1 MADGTSGKPLGRHDL
16 TSHRTSTPPTDSTT
30 GNATRA
36 CHADPTMRNPS
47 TTSTSSATPTTHATD
62 PRHTGQPR
70 HDPQDGGDRRRTASR
85 RSILA
90 AAVPAAFG
98 TAGLLTG
105 CGEKD
110 SATRTSDKTGS
121 SRAHRSASRPPSAS
135 PSPTHTRRPP
145 ELPRGGRTLFPAHRL
160 FGYCGLPG
168 ATALGRLGTG
178 DPEQRADEI
187 AKRAHDYADG
197 REPLPVFELLATV
210 ANATSGP
217 GGTYRTRT
225 PSDTIGRFHDLAR
238 THHAMLLLNIQPG
251 RSSVLDEVKALRK
264 WLVHA
269 DVGVALDP
277 EWEMGPGEVPG
288 NVYGH
293 TDGGELNDVAHYL
306 SDLVDDHDLP
316 EKPLVFHQVAPSV
329 VGHRGSLRAY
339 PGVVPIMSADGIGSP
354 DLKRA
359 TWHQLV
365 RDLPDGLHTGF
376 KLFYDEDA
384 RGGTRLM
391 SPKDVLALKPQPE
404 YVMYE

>member
-1 MADGTSGKPLGRHDL
+1 MADAASGKPTGRHEA
-16 TSHRTSTPPTDSTT
+16 TGPRTGRPAPDAPA
-30 GNATRA
+30 G
-36 CHADPTMRNPS
+36 H
-47 TTSTSSATPTTHATD
+47 
-62 PRHTGQPR
+62 
-70 HDPQDGGDRRRTASR
+70 DRRLTPSR
-85 RSILA
+85 RSLLA
-90 AAVPAAFG
+90 AALPATFG
-98 TAGLLTG
+98 ATGLLLTG
-105 CGEKD
+105 CGEKGGETSSSGAKAGD
-110 SATRTSDKTGS
+110 SPGPGS
-121 SRAHRSASRPPSAS
+121 SAHPRSPSAS

-145 ELPRGGRTLFPAHRL
+145 ELPRGGRTLFPVHRL

-168 ATALGRLGTG
+168 AGALGRLGTG
-178 DPEQRADEI
+178 DLEQRADEI
-187 AKRAHDYADG
+187 EKRAHEFADG

-210 ANATSGP
+210 ANASPGP

-225 PSDTIGRFHDLAR
+225 PSDTIERFHDLAR
-238 THHAMLLLNIQPG
+238 KHHAMLLLNVQPG
-251 RSSVLDEVKALRK
+251 RASVLDEVKALHK

-288 NVYGH
+288 NTYGH

-316 EKPLVFHQVAPSV
+316 EKPLVFHQVAMSV
-329 VGHRGSLRAY
+329 VGDRGSLRAH

-354 DLKRA
+354 GLKRA

-365 RDLPDGLHTGF
+365 RGLPDCLHTGF
-376 KLFYDEDA
+376 KLFYDEDT

-404 YVMYE
+404 YLMYE